1 MVLLLTVDVAGETEP
16 RHSLTHSGLNQ
27 YLSAILTCIKIESW
41 FLHHVCVDSIQTHYP
56 ETKKWG
62 ISWI

>member
-1 MVLLLTVDVAGETEP
+1 MVRLLTVEGADETEP
-16 RHSLTHSGLNQ
+16 RHSLTHSVLNQ

-41 FLHHVCVDSIQTHYP
+41 FLHYVCVDSIQ
-56 ETKKWG
+56 KQRSGG